1 MSFIDGAQ
9 RTKAE
14 RGDKESGYLAE
25 VKVRLKLTIAVV
37 NGTYCRAA
45 GC

>member
-25 VKVRLKLTIAVV
+25 YGESET
-37 NGTYCRAA
+37 
-45 GC
+45 